1 VPRLRELS
9 LALRIALS
17 ALVLVTLGG
26 LAASVAQVA
35 YHHHGR
41 DEDPRMSLDDLRGA
55 YSGIRTTAPLVAALR
70 RGHPPELPEA
80 ERRLLLEWLA
90 SARISEDY
98 DSLELG
104 EAAPAEVL
112 AEHCT
117 LCHARTAS
125 EGGGIGRTLPLEYWD
140 DVQKLAISRQVAPT
154 SIEILT
160 ASTHTHALTLALV
173 TLAAGALWLATRWP
187 RALRHGVAM
196 LASLALL
203 ADLACWWLARWNDV
217 WVPPLAIAGAV
228 YCALLALALCGVL
241 LDLWLPARRGTATS
255 ESATPES

>member
-9 LALRIALS
+9 VALRIALS

-55 YSGIRTTAPLVAALR
+55 YSGIRTRAPLVAALR
-70 RGHPPELPEA
+70 RGHPKELPEG
-80 ERRLLLEWLA
+80 ERTLLLEWLA

-203 ADLACWWLARWNDV
+203 ADLACWWLARWSDA
-217 WVPPLAIAGAV
+217 WVPPLAIAGLL

-241 LDLWLPARRGTATS
+241 LDLWLPARRGG
-255 ESATPES
+255 E